1 MNLNYYRRLRDMRED
16 HDLSQRQLAEYL
28 HIPQSQYHRYES
40 GQREIPIHYLIRLA
54 ALYKTSTDYLLG
66 LTDNPKP
73 YDRIL

>member
-1 MNLNYYRRLRDMRED
+1 MDYYYRRLRDMRED
-16 HDLSQRQLAEYL
+16 HDMKQSQVAEYL
-28 HIPQSQYHRYES
+28 GIARTQYLRYEK
-40 GQREIPIHYLIRLA
+40 GYQAIPVDLLIRLA